1 MKNYPKKVRKILH
14 SIISD
19 MAKNPWLYAKHPGK
33 DFTRKRK
40 LPFEKT
46 ISTLI
51 CMGGGTL
58 NKELLEQFKFDPSIA
73 TSSAFLQ
80 QRDKLLPEA
89 LDYLLHEF
97 TRTAARPK
105 TYHNYRLLAVDG
117 SDIQI
122 PTDPSDP
129 KTYFPP
135 APTRWEMNLL
145 HIDAMYDLC
154 SNLYVDTIVRGKRGF
169 SEYSAL
175 IKMIDRWDSDDPAI
189 IIADRG
195 YESYNVFAHIQ
206 EKGCYFLIRI
216 KDIGSPGIIA
226 ATKVPNTDEFDIFND
241 LLLTRKQTNKVKK
254 LFKENPE
261 KYRYI
266 SSGSPFDFLD
276 LHTKLFYSMQF
287 RIVRFQIAPGVYEA
301 VATNLPTAQFPPDEI
316 KKLYHMRWGIETSF
330 RHLKHTLGL
339 LNFHSQKTEYIIQ
352 EIYAK
357 MIMYNF
363 CEMIT
368 SHVVI
373 QERNRK
379 YRYQVNFSAAVLI
392 CRQFLRQLVTPSSVE
407 SLIRKY
413 ITAVVPERSRPR
425 YRQREFRI
433 RFVYRIA

>member
-1 MKNYPKKVRKILH
+1 MKNYPETIRKNLNDILL
-14 SIISD
+14 D
-19 MAKNPWLYAKHPGK
+19 MAKTSWLYAKEPTR

-40 LPFEKT
+40 LPFEKVL
-46 ISTLI
+46 STLI
-51 CMGGGTL
+51 CLGGGTL
-58 NKELLEQFKFDPSIA
+58 NKELLEQFQFDPSIA

-80 QRDKLLPEA
+80 QRSKLLPEA
-89 LDYLLHEF
+89 LEYLLHEF
-97 TRTAARPK
+97 TNTTAAPK
-105 TYHNYRLLAVDG
+105 KYRNYRLLAVDG

-122 PTDPSDP
+122 PTDPTDQQ
-129 KTYFPP
+129 TYFPP

-175 IKMIDRWDSDDPAI
+175 IKMIDRWQTEEPTI

-206 EKGCYFLIRI
+206 EKGCYFLIRV
-216 KDIGSPGIIA
+216 KDIGRPGIIA
-226 ATKVPNTDEFDIFND
+226 ASKLPDTDEFDIAND
-241 LLLTRKQTNKVKK
+241 FFLTRKQTNEVKK
-254 LFKENPE
+254 LMKENPG
-261 KYRYI
+261 KYRYL
-266 SSGSPFDFLD
+266 SSSSPFDFLD
-276 LHTKLFYSMQF
+276 LHTNMFYPMSF
-287 RIVRFQIAPGVYEA
+287 RIVRFQIAPGVYEV
-301 VATNLPTAQFPPDEI
+301 VATNLPAAQFPPDEL

-339 LNFHSQKTEYIIQ
+339 LNFHSQKTQYIVQ

-368 SHVVI
+368 SHIVI
-373 QERNRK
+373 QNGNRK
-379 YRYQVNFSAAVLI
+379 HFYHVNFSAAVLI
-392 CRQFLRQLVTPSSVE
+392 CRHFLRQSVAASSVE

-413 ITAVVPERSRPR
+413 ITAIVPERSRPR

>member
-1 MKNYPKKVRKILH
+1 MKNYPQKIRYTLY
-14 SIISD
+14 SI
-19 MAKNPWLYAKHPGK
+19 MANMGKNAWLYAKNPNS

-40 LPFEKT
+40 LPFEK
-46 ISTLI
+46 LLAVLVG
-51 CMGGGTL
+51 MGGGTL
-58 NKELLEQFKFDPSIA
+58 NKELLDHFKCSPNVA

-97 TRTAARPK
+97 TDTCARPK
-105 TYHNYRLLAVDG
+105 TYRGYRLYAVDG

-122 PTDPSDP
+122 LTDPTDE

-154 SNLYVDTIVRGKRGF
+154 THLYVDTIVRGKRGF

-175 IKMIDRWDSDDPAI
+175 NKMVDRMNVTEPTV

-216 KDIGSPGIIA
+216 KDVGRPGIISA
-226 ATKVPNTDEFDIFND
+226 AQLPDSEEFDIVND
-241 LLLTRKQTNKVKK
+241 LLLTRKQTNQVKQLMK
-254 LFKENPE
+254 NEPN
-261 KYRYI
+261 KYRHI
-266 SSGSPFDFLD
+266 SNTSPFDFLD
-276 LHTKLFYSMQF
+276 LHTNMFYPMSF
-287 RIVRFQIAPGVYEA
+287 RIVRFQVEPGVFES
-301 VATNLPTAQFPPDEI
+301 VATNLPADSFPPDEL
-316 KKLYHMRWGIETSF
+316 KLLYHMRWGIETSF

-339 LNFHSQKTEYIIQ
+339 LNFHSKKTEYIVQ
-352 EIYAK
+352 EIFAK
-357 MIMYNF
+357 FIMYNF

-379 YRYQVNFSAAVLI
+379 YIYNVNFSSAVLI
-392 CRQFLRQLVTPSSVE
+392 CRNFLRYNVSPSSVE
-407 SLIRKY
+407 NLIAKY
-413 ITAVVPERSRPR
+413 ITPVKPGRSRPR
-425 YRQREFRI
+425 FRQREFRI

>member
-1 MKNYPKKVRKILH
+1 MENYPEKIRKNLNAILLG
-14 SIISD
+14 
-19 MAKNPWLYAKHPGK
+19 MAKAPWLYAKDPTR

-40 LPFEKT
+40 LPFEKV

-51 CMGGGTL
+51 CMGGGAL
-58 NKELLEQFKFDPSIA
+58 NKELLEQFQFDPNIA

-80 QRDKLLPEA
+80 QRSKVLPEA

-97 TRTAARPK
+97 TNTTVAPK
-105 TYHNYRLLAVDG
+105 KYRNYRLLAVDG

-122 PTDPSDP
+122 PTDPTDQQ
-129 KTYFPP
+129 TYFPP

-175 IKMIDRWDSDDPAI
+175 IKMVDRWQTEDSTI

-216 KDIGSPGIIA
+216 KDIGKPGVIA
-226 ATKVPNTDEFDIFND
+226 ASKLPDADEFDIAND
-241 LLLTRKQTNKVKK
+241 FFLTRKQTNEVKK
-254 LFKENPE
+254 LMKENPG
-261 KYRYI
+261 KYRYL
-266 SSGSPFDFLD
+266 SSCSSFDFLD
-276 LHTKLFYSMQF
+276 LHTNTFYPMSF
-287 RIVRFQIAPGVYEA
+287 RIVRFQIAPGVYET
-301 VATNLPTAQFPPDEI
+301 VATNLPAAQFPPDEL

-339 LNFHSQKTEYIIQ
+339 LNFHSQKTQYIVQ

-368 SHVVI
+368 SHIVI
-373 QERNRK
+373 QKGNRK
-379 YRYQVNFSAAVLI
+379 HFYNVNFSAAVLI
-392 CRQFLRQLVTPSSVE
+392 CRHFLRQSVTASSVE

-413 ITAVVPERSRPR
+413 ITAIVPERSRPR